1 MRSSLFSNSEE
12 CRKDAVGRKGVKGLL
27 QVGHEKVPCGFGLR
41 TGDPG
46 DTADGAGN
54 RGSSASRAEV
64 TGKSQGLPEPRTSIS
79 FPEIQYPGLSKAG
92 KEGLVCLWVF

>member
-1 MRSSLFSNSEE
+1 M
-12 CRKDAVGRKGVKGLL
+12 
-27 QVGHEKVPCGFGLR
+27 GHEKVPCGFGLR

-79 FPEIQYPGLSKAG
+79 FPEIRYPRLGKVG
-92 KEGLVCLWVF
+92 KEGRYVFVGVLRDFGILMKT